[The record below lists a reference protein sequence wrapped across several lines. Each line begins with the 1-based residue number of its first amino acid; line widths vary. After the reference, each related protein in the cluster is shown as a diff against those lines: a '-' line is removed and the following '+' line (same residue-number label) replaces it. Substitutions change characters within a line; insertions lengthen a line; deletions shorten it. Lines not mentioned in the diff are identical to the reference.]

1 MNINSWNN
9 LIGSSGSAAAA
20 AQSSSPT
27 GRRNHAIQPPALTTS
42 LNVNN
47 QYRQSHSAGATL
59 GFMSSPATSLS
70 SPFSQHP
77 QSAAYLP
84 SPGAAQRGTSP
95 MPLRLSSSS
104 YGGAPYNPQEWGPMN
119 VVTSPQTGQVAPSR
133 SHAIRTMQQQPLPV
147 LRSSDNMPSPPPPY
161 TPRNQG
167 PSPPGSASL
176 VVPPSQAQRGQS
188 NDVGAVRYRTNV
200 PQPRPLS
207 MVSLNDGNLNWQ
219 SAYGNVPPPPPPP
232 PPGTSRSS
240 SRADVDRQQ
249 NNTEFVFGN
258 PTPESSASSHR
269 LTASQHQAA
278 AYGEANNFHQLDL
291 PLHAPSS
298 KRAASAGA
306 LQTPTASRIV
316 SSSHGR
322 SSPRNSWEPGMPLPP
337 PPPGPP
343 PAVRSRSASSTTS
356 DASSSKRAIQAPR
369 PRAPPVLGTSL
380 GQVPPTPADWV
391 DEDVVPKRNEPDRA
405 QALHIDTEVVY
416 DASEAQNSAESSSSR
431 RPPSRGGLFRSFAV
445 KRDSSAKGIR
455 ERRIEKHKRQQV
467 SEDLSGVANNNGN
480 PWETQL
486 ERLTPANLVL
496 NGADKSD
503 GNMSGRRQGF
513 PNPLS
518 SARSAQSDEVLFSSR
533 SRTSS
538 ALFSGRSSFST
549 PKPDSIFSHQDMI
562 TPTPPFSPQMNES
575 PLVKEKQSVLNSKP
589 LPSTPPSSVHE
600 PQPSSASRPGIKSE
614 ERPVSHLLHIPN
626 DIVSVLPP
634 LSPRRMSF
642 NQPPSLDSVLQ
653 RDNDPLNGALQRYQ
667 AVLDKE
673 AAATDD
679 SEALRIFMDFI
690 VSESQIRRKLYARAF
705 ADADVSVEETRK
717 KLFTQET
724 APKVERGKL
733 PSMKLDTSF
742 TEPGT
747 ASVNVSSS
755 SRPETMWWNNYQPC
769 LSPIASISIE
779 NDESSR
785 GRPPSRWWESKT
797 GSSSEG
803 VGERKAQRSKRESK
817 YMGVPRE
824 VREEMQMGYNR
835 SLPVTEEEQY
845 SEQQQNFHPGG
856 YGPNEYPPE
865 KVGLHEPEM
874 LPSQS
879 PSQYQYD
886 TLQESHYN
894 QEYRAH
900 KMDISR
906 LVTLP
911 PPYPRHHPAVNNSHP
926 DLVVYRTTVRSI
938 SDLSEVRATR
948 EHYEHQ
954 IAQLRQEYEAKV
966 QENRRIFRSNIQ
978 QQIQEGSIKYAE
990 AAEAEAALEADEQK
1004 KEKELVQSNYDTY
1017 QSQVMEPM
1025 HLILSDRVGKA
1036 TERINELSGK
1046 LKEAI
1051 QNENPDHTQ
1060 EEGDEKPEILEQ
1072 LTQLKW
1078 LFEARELLHREIY
1091 DLLGESNEK
1100 YRAIVTL
1107 PYKQTKNEEKLA
1119 ETDAFFVKDSLDRR
1133 VQFEAKSLAR
1143 VEAFMDVV
1151 EENVRRG
1158 VETHLSAF
1166 WDIAPSL
1173 LTLVQQIPEN
1183 LSDLQIEIPAQE
1195 YEENPSYYQFPLQ
1208 YLYSLL
1214 SHAEKSSYQFIE
1226 SQTNL
1231 LCLLHEVRSGVM
1243 VANCRLMEAQRTR
1256 HGEPE
1261 DLVRSEMQEM
1271 QAREERELT
1280 ADLKEKV
1287 STVEGQWTEALGSHI
1302 ESLRERVKSHL
1313 LAEDGW
1319 DDTEQLE

>member
-1 MNINSWNN
+1 
-9 LIGSSGSAAAA
+9 
-20 AQSSSPT
+20 
-27 GRRNHAIQPPALTTS
+27 
-42 LNVNN
+42 
-47 QYRQSHSAGATL
+47 
-59 GFMSSPATSLS
+59 
-70 SPFSQHP
+70 
-77 QSAAYLP
+77 
-84 SPGAAQRGTSP
+84 
-95 MPLRLSSSS
+95 
-104 YGGAPYNPQEWGPMN
+104 
-119 VVTSPQTGQVAPSR
+119 
-133 SHAIRTMQQQPLPV
+133 
-147 LRSSDNMPSPPPPY
+147 MPSPPPPY

-176 VVPPSQAQRGQS
+176 VVPPAPAPAPAPRGPS
-188 NDVGAVRYRTNV
+188 NDAGAGRYRTSV
-200 PQPRPLS
+200 MQPQPRPLS
-207 MVSLNDGNLNWQ
+207 MISLDGNLNWQ

-232 PPGTSRSS
+232 AAGTSRSS
-240 SRADVDRQQ
+240 SRADVERQQ
-249 NNTEFVFGN
+249 NNTEFGYGN
-258 PTPESSASSHR
+258 PTAESSHR
-269 LTASQHQAA
+269 LSASQQQSST
-278 AYGEANNFHQLDL
+278 YGEASNFHRFDL
-291 PLHAPSS
+291 PLNAPSS

-306 LQTPTASRIV
+306 LQTPTTSRLV
-316 SSSHGR
+316 NPSHGR

-356 DASSSKRAIQAPR
+356 DASSSKRVIHAPR
-369 PRAPPVLGTSL
+369 PRGPPILGTSL

-391 DEDVVPKRNEPDRA
+391 DEDAVASRRNKPEGT
-405 QALHIDTEVVY
+405 QSLHIDTEVAY

-431 RPPSRGGLFRSFAV
+431 RPSSRGGLFRSFAV

-455 ERRIEKHKRQQV
+455 ERRIENRHKRQQV
-467 SEDLSGVANNNGN
+467 SEDLTGVTNNNDN
-480 PWETQL
+480 PWGNELEL

-496 NGADKSD
+496 NGAGAEKSD
-503 GNMSGRRQGF
+503 GNMSARRQGF
-513 PNPLS
+513 PKPLS
-518 SARSAQSDEVLFSSR
+518 SARSAKSDEVLSSSR

-538 ALFSGRSSFST
+538 GLFSDRSSFST

-562 TPTPPFSPQMNES
+562 TPTPPFSPQNES
-575 PLVKEKQSVLNSKP
+575 PFAKEKQNVLTSKA
-589 LPSTPPSSVHE
+589 LPSTPPSSAHE
-600 PQPSSASRPGIKSE
+600 PRASSSSRLGTRAE

-626 DIVSVLPP
+626 DIVSVPPP
-634 LSPRRMSF
+634 LSPRRMSIS
-642 NQPPSLDSVLQ
+642 QPPSLDSVLQ

-673 AAATDD
+673 AAASDD
-679 SEALRIFMDFI
+679 TEALKVFLDFI

-705 ADADVSVEETRK
+705 TDADVNIEETRK

-724 APKVERGKL
+724 TPKAERGK

-742 TEPGT
+742 TKPGT
-747 ASVNVSSS
+747 APANVPS

-824 VREEMQMGYNR
+824 LREEMQMGYGGN
-835 SLPVTEEEQY
+835 LPITVEEQY
-845 SEQQQNFHPGG
+845 SEQQQSFPPGG

-874 LPSQS
+874 VPAQA
-879 PSQYQYD
+879 QYQYEYD
-886 TLQESHYN
+886 TLQGRHI

-948 EHYEHQ
+948 EHYENQ
-954 IAQLRQEYEAKV
+954 IAQSRQEYETKLR
-966 QENRRIFRSNIQ
+966 ENRRIFRSNIQ
-978 QQIQEGSIKYAE
+978 QQIQEGSIKYSE

-1004 KEKELVQSNYDTY
+1004 MEKELVQSNYDTY
-1017 QSQVMEPM
+1017 QAKVMEPM
-1025 HLILSDRVGKA
+1025 HLILSERVNKA

-1051 QNENPDHTQ
+1051 QNENPDRTQ
-1060 EEGDEKPEILEQ
+1060 EEGDEKPELLEQ

-1078 LFEARELLHREIY
+1078 LFEAREQLHREIY

-1107 PYKQTKNEEKLA
+1107 PYKQSKNEEKLG
-1119 ETDAFFVKDSLDRR
+1119 ETDAFFVKDSFDRR

-1173 LTLVQQIPEN
+1173 LTLVQQVPEN

-1195 YEENPSYYQFPLQ
+1195 YEENPSYYHFPLQ

-1261 DLVRSEMQEM
+1261 DSVRSEMQEM

-1302 ESLRERVKSHL
+1302 QTLRERVKSRL